1 MISRKLLTVFVVAGG
16 IAAVLMVQTVF
27 SGRWNSVQVK
37 PQRLKGDL
45 AAEVIVLEFTD
56 FQCPACAQAALMVE
70 KIVRQN
76 PGKLAVEHKYFP
88 LSSHKNSLPA
98 ALFAECALR
107 QGYFWPAHDLIFR
120 TQSQWQGLADPWPFF
135 MSRAQSLGLD
145 VQQIEECSR
154 DPESLR
160 VIEADM
166 NEGKRRG
173 VRATPTFIV
182 HDELAV
188 GLDDLRQKINL
199 EGDLKSGR

>member
-1 MISRKLLTVFVVAGG
+1 MISRKLLTVFIIAAG
-16 IAAVLMVQTVF
+16 IAVVLMAQTVL
-27 SGRWNSVQVK
+27 SDRWNPVQVK
-37 PQRLKGDL
+37 AQRLKGDL

-76 PGKLAVEHKYFP
+76 PGRLAVEHKYFP
-88 LSSHKNSLPA
+88 LSSHKNSRPA
-98 ALFAECALR
+98 ALFAECASR
-107 QGYFWPAHDLIFR
+107 QGYFWPVHDFIFK

-135 MSRAQSLGLD
+135 LLKAQSLGLD
-145 VQQIEECSR
+145 ARQIEECSG

-160 VIEADM
+160 AIEADIH
-166 NEGKRRG
+166 EGKRRG

-188 GLDDLRQKINL
+188 GFDDLRQKIKL
-199 EGDLKSGR
+199 EGNSKAGR

>member
-1 MISRKLLTVFVVAGG
+1 MISRKLLTVFIVAGG
-16 IAAVLMVQTVF
+16 ISAVLTVQTVF

-37 PQRLKGDL
+37 AQRLKGDL

-56 FQCPACAQAALMVE
+56 FQCPACAEAALIVE

-88 LSSHKNSLPA
+88 LSSHKNSRSA
-98 ALFAECALR
+98 ALFAECASR
-107 QGYFWPAHDLIFR
+107 QGYFWPAHNLVFR

-135 MSRAQSLGLD
+135 ILSAQSLGLD

-160 VIEADM
+160 VIEADI

-182 HDELAV
+182 QGELAV
-188 GLDDLRQKINL
+188 GLDDFRQKINL
-199 EGDLKSGR
+199 EGASKAGR